1 MNLSDYILLPRQQRI
16 AHINLIAPCNCWAGN
31 QSWAKEK
38 MRKNLLTYLTLHA
51 DVKGY
56 KTPCCHLCEHNSK
69 SGAVCINPLHMYI
82 GTPTENILDLPNQ
95 LYPTRTLEEVM
106 SERGTYER
114 TQEHTAQMTKA
125 RNARTSEQMQRAAY
139 KAWETKR
146 AKQ

>member
-1 MNLSDYILLPRQQRI
+1 
-16 AHINLIAPCNCWAGN
+16 
-31 QSWAKEK
+31 
-38 MRKNLLTYLTLHA
+38 
-51 DVKGY
+51 
-56 KTPCCHLCEHNSK
+56 
-69 SGAVCINPLHMYI
+69 MYI